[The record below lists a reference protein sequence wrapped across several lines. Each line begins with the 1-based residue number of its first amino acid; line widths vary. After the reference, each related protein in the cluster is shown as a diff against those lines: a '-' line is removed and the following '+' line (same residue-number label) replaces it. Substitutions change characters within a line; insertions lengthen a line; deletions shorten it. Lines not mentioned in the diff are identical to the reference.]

1 MLFPG
6 FRLEIIPRSPKFSPF
21 ALPRREHSQTPP
33 AIFPGFAAVSGPIPG
48 RTGVTFLITFY
59 FQSQF
64 WIIYIY
70 GDQRFNRIEGVMQ
83 MVSYDRL
90 WETMKKAN
98 ISQYRLIKYYGVSA
112 GQIGRL
118 KKNMYV
124 STHTIDVLCNIL
136 RCNVEDVMEV
146 KLDSEQP

>member
-1 MLFPG
+1 
-6 FRLEIIPRSPKFSPF
+6 
-21 ALPRREHSQTPP
+21 
-33 AIFPGFAAVSGPIPG
+33 
-48 RTGVTFLITFY
+48 
-59 FQSQF
+59 
-64 WIIYIY
+64 
-70 GDQRFNRIEGVMQ
+70 MQ

-90 WETMKKAN
+90 WETMKRSN

-124 STHTIDVLCNIL
+124 STHTIDMLCNIL

-146 KLDSEQP
+146 KLDPENNYYHN

>member
-1 MLFPG
+1 
-6 FRLEIIPRSPKFSPF
+6 
-21 ALPRREHSQTPP
+21 
-33 AIFPGFAAVSGPIPG
+33 
-48 RTGVTFLITFY
+48 
-59 FQSQF
+59 
-64 WIIYIY
+64 
-70 GDQRFNRIEGVMQ
+70 

-90 WETMKKAN
+90 WETMKRSN

-124 STHTIDVLCNIL
+124 STHTIDMLCNIL

-146 KLDSEQP
+146 KLDPENNYYHNMCKLGEFHDLFHKFS